1 VEINQ
6 SILLERGVMK
16 EKVITFIIR
25 AELDAKIEKYAEK
38 HGRLK
43 RSVIT
48 EAIETFFTNMES
60 KRKIQ

>member
-1 VEINQ
+1 
-6 SILLERGVMK
+6 MK

-38 HGRLK
+38 NGRLK

-48 EAIETFFTNMES
+48 EAIEAFFNNMDQ
-60 KRKIQ
+60 KRGK